1 MINGSG
7 NLSLRKRDLNNQK
20 NIAVG
25 FQKVVWA
32 HKATAG
38 ATQINLT
45 SLTVPTE
52 MTANGFSNPSVA
64 QLTSAQL
71 LFYKK
76 NLTLVSSLR
85 GTLQQDLS
93 YKVSS
98 STVLTLIDFTA
109 EEGEIFVGT
118 IDYTAVTGNKV
129 VDAAVINATGTLAAN
144 ATDFNVGM
152 PFTVGKYAGNSQIG
166 DVMVFLDGVIQYRNS
181 GNSSTVLDGNYY
193 EVDAGNGLGILIRFN
208 VVDPINIRD
217 VIVVG
222 TGIIS
227 ERPDGSMMAVIESLA
242 GQIDSMA
249 EVVSDLSGLPET
261 TVTGGAPNNV
271 DLKAFGDRVLT
282 LEGNRARI
290 DQTNSFTAYQNI
302 PGRTDGVTPS
312 TGNIGEQLTA
322 SRSTLYTLPSP
333 VVNTLYDIPSLSI
346 TLTPGVWALSMNGG
360 VIRGAGST
368 NNFTTAATIRDGSN
382 NVLACAESTSNAITT
397 ANSVSLACLNT
408 TIAVSVST
416 TVKISGGIFQT
427 GGSPPTGISGDF
439 VLNAGGIAAIIPAA
453 VFKAIRIA

>member
-1 MINGSG
+1 MINGNGS
-7 NLSLRKRDLNNQK
+7 LSLRKQDLNNQK
-20 NIAVG
+20 IPAIG
-25 FQKVVWA
+25 FVKTVFA

-38 ATQINLT
+38 STQINLT

-52 MTANGFSNPSVA
+52 MTSNGFSNPSVA
-64 QLTSAQL
+64 QLTAAQL
-71 LFYKK
+71 LFYRK

-98 STVLTLIDFTA
+98 STVITFIDFTA

-129 VDAAVINATGTLAAN
+129 VDAVVINSTGTLAAN
-144 ATDFNVGM
+144 TTDFNVGT
-152 PFTVGKYAGNSQIG
+152 PFTVGKYAGSSQIG

-193 EVDAGNGLGILIRFN
+193 EVDAGNGLGTLIRFN
-208 VVDPINIRD
+208 VVDPVNTRD

-227 ERPDGSMMAVIESLA
+227 ERPDGSMMAVIENLA

-271 DLKAFGDRVLT
+271 DLKAFGDRVLN
-282 LEGNRARI
+282 LENDVAYR
-290 DQTNSFTAYQNI
+290 DVSNTWTAYQQLL
-302 PGRTDGVTPS
+302 GRTDGTAVPAGYIGQYVEWTTVS
-312 TGNIGEQLTA
+312 TTA
-322 SRSTLYTLPSP
+322 PATD
-333 VVNTLYDIPSLSI
+333 VVATVGAGDAGQI
-346 TLTPGVWALSMNGG
+346 TLTPGIWDISASALFNTSSSNTFTYGTLWIGTAPGASITGRDLARNYVNQVPVVSGTTNWSLQTPVYRVNLATTQTFYMKTQNGYS
-360 VIRGAGST
+360 GAGTVSIVYPLLR
-368 NNFTTAATIRDGSN
+368 AT
-382 NVLACAESTSNAITT
+382 
-397 ANSVSLACLNT
+397 
-408 TIAVSVST
+408 
-416 TVKISGGIFQT
+416 
-427 GGSPPTGISGDF
+427 
-439 VLNAGGIAAIIPAA
+439 
-453 VFKAIRIA
+453 RIA

>member
-1 MINGSG
+1 MINGNGS
-7 NLSLRKRDLNNQK
+7 LSLRKKDLNNQK
-20 NIAVG
+20 IPAVG
-25 FQKVVWA
+25 FVKTVFA

-52 MTANGFSNPSVA
+52 MTSNGFSNPSVA
-64 QLTSAQL
+64 QLTAAQL

-98 STVLTLIDFTA
+98 STVITFIDFTA

-193 EVDAGNGLGILIRFN
+193 EVDAGNGLGTLIRFN
-208 VVDPINIRD
+208 IVDPINVRD
-217 VIVVG
+217 VVVVG
-222 TGIIS
+222 TGIVS
-227 ERPDGSMMAVIESLA
+227 ERPDGSMMAVIENLA

-271 DLKAFGDRVLT
+271 DLKAFGDRVLAI
-282 LEGNRARI
+282 EGNRARV
-290 DQTNSFTAYQNI
+290 DQTNTFTAYQNI
-302 PGRTDGVTPS
+302 PGRTDGAS
-312 TGNIGEQLTA
+312 TTSGYIGERLTWATPPVDQVVTTTETDWTNANIVLTPGRWLLVAEIVATVQTGSGTSVDVSNIVTITDTANVKLADMARVLRA
-322 SRSTLYTLPSP
+322 SWSSATAGSVGNYGVLTMSH
-333 VVNTLYDIPSLSI
+333 VVNTNTNTTYKIRLQRND
-346 TLTPGVWALSMNGG
+346 GG
-360 VIRGAGST
+360 AAG
-368 NNFTTAATIRDGSN
+368 
-382 NVLACAESTSNAITT
+382 T
-397 ANSVSLACLNT
+397 ANALNT
-408 TIAVSVST
+408 
-416 TVKISGGIFQT
+416 G
-427 GGSPPTGISGDF
+427 PTLKSNF
-439 VLNAGGIAAIIPAA
+439 Y
-453 VFKAIRIA
+453 AIRIA